1 MRTPDGRGRSAR
13 RRAGALLGTLVAAG
27 GLVALLA
34 SPVLAHEARQV
45 AGFDLEVGLIGE
57 PVFVGQESGM
67 ELFVT
72 RDGKPVEGLAT
83 TLTVEVQYEASKR
96 TLTLQPAGEDAP
108 GYVAPFIP
116 TAAGPYTFHLAGSIE
131 GTPIDE
137 SFTSSPTGFDEVREA
152 ASGEFPVT
160 LPTLAELAD
169 QSKKGADA
177 AALVPVALALG
188 AAGLVVGLLG
198 LGVALAGRRRRD
210 A

>member
-1 MRTPDGRGRSAR
+1 M
-13 RRAGALLGTLVAAG
+13 GACALI
-27 GLVALLA
+27 ALLA
-34 SPVLAHEARQV
+34 SPVFAHEARQV
-45 AGFDLEVGLIGE
+45 AGYDLEVGLIGE

-67 ELFVT
+67 ELGVT
-72 RDGKPVEGLAT
+72 RDGKPVEGLAAS
-83 TLTVEVQYEASKR
+83 LTVEVQYGSSKR
-96 TLTLQPAGEDAP
+96 TLALQPAGEDMP

-137 SFTSSPTGFDEVREA
+137 SFTSSSTGFEEVREA

-169 QSKKGADA
+169 QAKKGADA
-177 AALVPVALALG
+177 AALVPVALAVG

-198 LGVALAGRRRRD
+198 LGVALAGRRRD
-210 A
+210 T